1 MPLFCFRII
10 AFSRPVLYEDVERK
24 VTAVFGQP
32 LDLHYMN
39 NEVGDRRPADARSS
53 LPTLF
58 LSA

>member
-10 AFSRPVLYEDVERK
+10 AFSRPVRYEDVERK

-39 NEVGDRRPADARSS
+39 NEVQDAGRTA
-53 LPTLF
+53 TL
-58 LSA
+58 LCPRA